1 MMKQKNE
8 FDRVILMRDLND
20 HIAREYKNLLDP
32 TRNDSADGLGQDFI
46 NSGLMHIFLAVSE
59 RSADGYAIEGKRF
72 DEICALR
79 PRSSNQPPWIMP

>member
-32 TRNDSADGLGQDFI
+32 TRNDT
-46 NSGLMHIFLAVSE
+46 
-59 RSADGYAIEGKRF
+59 R
-72 DEICALR
+72 
-79 PRSSNQPPWIMP
+79 